1 MLPQSRRLDKR
12 YVNVPAALA
21 FNPCMKY
28 LAAVVLALPW
38 MAIQAA
44 PPPPVWAPAP
54 PPPDLRQ
61 AVQQYHPGGAAAPRQ
76 LTPAE
81 RAELR
86 KQLTDYARPAP
97 TPHPAPQPRR

>member
-1 MLPQSRRLDKR
+1 MLPRPRRLDKR

-28 LAAVVLALPW
+28 LAAAVPALAWL
-38 MAIQAA
+38 AVQAA
-44 PPPPVWAPAP
+44 PMTPSWPPAP

-61 AVQQYHPGGAAAPRQ
+61 AVQQYHPGSVAVPRQ
-76 LTPAE
+76 LSPAE

-86 KQLTDYARPAP
+86 RQLTDYGRPAP
-97 TPHPAPQPRR
+97 APHPAPQSRR